1 MFYGLVDSGSTRY
14 PLIYN
19 SLEGI
24 VSIIG
29 STTVGASASQPRKS
43 LREESIRKKR
53 VQSGTTEAM
62 SLRYLPAPGQVA
74 TAVESGC
81 RTKGVSKGSDA
92 SG

>member
-29 STTVGASASQPRKS
+29 STTVGASASQRKS

-81 RTKGVSKGSDA
+81 RTKGVSKGSGA